1 MKIVCTALVLMLVA
15 SYGCTADS
23 LVAEDNTPQTVVI
36 VEDVV
41 VEEQADVLR
50 LSDTEA
56 EEDEVRESNADAS
69 ADSLFH
75 LDMEE
80 VLTLDED
87 AAVGGLESDPTSFF
101 TPAFR
106 YVPSE
111 PF

>member
-15 SYGCTADS
+15 SYGCITDNLA
-23 LVAEDNTPQTVVI
+23 AEDDTAQAVVI

-41 VEEQADVLR
+41 VEEQVDVLS

-56 EEDEVRESNADAS
+56 EENEVQESNADAS

-75 LDMEE
+75 LDMGE

-101 TPAFR
+101 TPEFR
-106 YVPSE
+106 YVPPE